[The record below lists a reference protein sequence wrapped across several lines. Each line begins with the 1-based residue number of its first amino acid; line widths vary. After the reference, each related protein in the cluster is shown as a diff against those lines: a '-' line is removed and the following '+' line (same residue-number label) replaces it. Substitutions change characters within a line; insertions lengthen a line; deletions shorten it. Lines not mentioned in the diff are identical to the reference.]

1 MISSGETIM
10 LIVPKA
16 DNLTVE
22 AKVAPNDIDQISV
35 GQSANLRFSAFN
47 QRTTPEMTGTVS
59 RIWADIMTDETTGI
73 SY

>member
-59 RIWADIMTDETTGI
+59 RIWADIMTDERTGI